1 MKIQEII
8 KEISSL
14 RKTKKKLFSNYYMNY
29 QGSDM
34 EFDVWQ
40 GLETVVFCVQEERVY
55 RCFFATTDLK
65 ELNELLSELPL
76 QTVIDYVTREK
87 SDVFPWEK
95 SGFEHFTTLARFTN
109 ANLNQERPKTKRE
122 RFLEQFHDENCG
134 EFATIEDLDDI
145 YELLY
150 KVFDYRVSRLPS
162 KNELAEM
169 IEKKWVLLYREEK
182 IVAFLI
188 YQIEGK
194 KYYGYQI
201 YNEGTADITYNLE
214 CKAMKYAQRQ
224 YDIKSSYAWVEVDNA
239 AANMR
244 VGADFDGTYDY
255 IFVKQGEKNGRE
267 NDC

>member
-14 RKTKKKLFSNYYMNY
+14 RKTKKKVLSNYYMNY
-29 QGSDM
+29 QGSDI
-34 EFDVWQ
+34 EFDVWK
-40 GLETVVFCVQEERVY
+40 GLETIVFCVQEERLY
-55 RCFFATTDLK
+55 RCFFATTDAE
-65 ELNELLSELPL
+65 ELNNILSELPP
-76 QTVIDYVTREK
+76 QTVIDYVTKEK
-87 SDVFPWEK
+87 SDAFPWEE
-95 SGFEHFTTLARFTN
+95 SGFKRLTTLARFTN
-109 ANLNQERPKTKRE
+109 ADLNKERPKTKRE
-122 RFLEQFHDENCG
+122 RFLEQFYDEDCG
-134 EFATIEDLDDI
+134 GFATLDDLDDI

-150 KVFDYRVSRLPS
+150 KVFDYHVSRLPS
-162 KNELAEM
+162 KNDLAVM

-182 IVAFLI
+182 IIAFLM

-214 CKAMKYAQRQ
+214 CKAIRYAQQQ
-224 YDIKSSYAWVEVDNA
+224 YGIKSSYAWVEVDNS

-255 IFVKQGEKNGRE
+255 IFVKLEEKL
-267 NDC
+267 